1 MRDRVL
7 DEGYD
12 IGIGDLAGGEVGEN
26 KGAGDV
32 QRLLQGV
39 AWSMRPL
46 WTREG
51 PAMKALFPQAQWR
64 IDRTLP

>member
-12 IGIGDLAGGEVGEN
+12 IGIGDLTGGEIGEN
-26 KGAGDV
+26 ERTGDM

-39 AWSMRPL
+39 AWSM
-46 WTREG
+46 G
-51 PAMKALFPQAQWR
+51 
-64 IDRTLP
+64 TL

>member
-7 DEGYD
+7 DEGDD

-51 PAMKALFPQAQWR
+51 PAMKAIFPRAQWR
-64 IDRTLP
+64 IDRTLR